1 MSLSTLGMRLCC
13 ALSCLLLFSA
23 LHSAAVAPMPGT
35 TFNLGAQS
43 FIRGYKDPSLNGDSG
58 YCWRNHLRW
67 TRPMGNHL
75 VTGVSFTHSL
85 ERPEALSE
93 RETPTHFRLDFYL

>member
-43 FIRGYKDPSLNGDSG
+43 SIHGY
-58 YCWRNHLRW
+58 
-67 TRPMGNHL
+67 
-75 VTGVSFTHSL
+75 
-85 ERPEALSE
+85 
-93 RETPTHFRLDFYL
+93 

>member
-43 FIRGYKDPSLNGDSG
+43 FILSLI
-58 YCWRNHLRW
+58 HI
-67 TRPMGNHL
+67 
-75 VTGVSFTHSL
+75 
-85 ERPEALSE
+85 
-93 RETPTHFRLDFYL
+93 

>member
-43 FIRGYKDPSLNGDSG
+43 SIHGYKDQSLNGDCG
-58 YCWRNHLRW
+58 YYWRNDLRSA
-67 TRPMGNHL
+67 RSLGKYL
-75 VTGVSFTHSL
+75 AAGVTFAHFL
-85 ERPEALSE
+85 ERPDALRE
-93 RETPTHFRLDFYL
+93 REAPIYFRLDLFF